1 MDLAHDKRGWFAAQ
15 APRQTLSVVDAVA
28 IIVAIVVGAGIFKT
42 PSIVAAGAGSKTA
55 FLLLWLFGGAISLV
69 GACCYAEL
77 ASAYPNEGG
86 DYHYFNLSFG
96 RWVAFLFAWAR
107 LMVIQTGS
115 IVILAF
121 VFGDYAAQLLP
132 LGHHASAIYAAAAI
146 IILSI
151 LNSVSIKHSTRTQN
165 LLSGAKILG
174 LLVVCSAGIFLS
186 PSLSVPATTAH
197 MANGTLGL
205 AMVFV
210 LLTYGGWNEIAFA
223 STEFRNVQR
232 DMLRALV
239 GGIVV
244 ITALFVLV
252 NLAYV
257 SVLGLKGVAESEVV
271 AADVMRSIFG
281 EYGATFISLLI
292 TVSTLGAASGT
303 IFTGARTN
311 YALGKT
317 FAPLRFMGGWNER
330 TNTPLGA
337 LLVQGLLSLALVM
350 FGEWQRKGFETLV
363 EYTAPVFWFFFLL
376 TGISLFILRRK
387 DPNRFRPFRVPLYP
401 VTPLLFCAACS
412 YMLWSSLVYTG
423 VGAFVGILVLLSGG
437 VVLLLA
443 RTFGVSVQPD
453 AT

>member
-1 MDLAHDKRGWFAAQ
+1 MEASRKQ
-15 APRQTLSVVDAVA
+15 LSVVDAVA
-28 IIVAIVVGAGIFKT
+28 IIVGIVVGAGIFKT

-55 FLLLWLFGGAISLV
+55 FLLLWPLGGAISLV
-69 GACCYAEL
+69 GALCYAEL

-86 DYHYFNLSFG
+86 DYHYFKLSFG

-121 VFGDYAAQLLP
+121 VFGDYAKELLP
-132 LGHHASAIYAAAAI
+132 LGQHASAIYAAAAI
-146 IILSI
+146 VILSI
-151 LNSVSIKHSTRTQN
+151 LNAVSIKHTTRMQN

-174 LLVVCSAGIFLS
+174 LLCVCLVGIFLPS
-186 PSLSVPATTAH
+186 PLSGAETGATTSLSS
-197 MANGTLGL
+197 GSLGL

-210 LLTYGGWNEIAFA
+210 LLSYGGWNEIAFA
-223 STEFRNVQR
+223 SAEFRQVQR

-239 GGIVV
+239 WGIVV
-244 ITALFVLV
+244 ITVVFLLV

-257 SVLGLKGVAESEVV
+257 NVLGLNGVAESEVV
-271 AADVMRSIFG
+271 AADVMRRAFG
-281 EYGATFISLLI
+281 EYGARFISLLI
-292 TVSTLGAASGT
+292 TISTLGAASGT

-317 FAPLRFMGGWNER
+317 FAPLRVMGRWNGR

-337 LLVQGLLSLALVM
+337 LLVQGVLALALVI

-363 EYTAPVFWFFFLL
+363 EYTAPVFWLFFLL
-376 TGISLFILRRK
+376 TGVSLLVLRRK
-387 DPNRFRPFRVPLYP
+387 DPDRFRPFRVPLYP
-401 VTPLLFCAACS
+401 VTPLVFCAACT
-412 YMLWSSLVYTG
+412 YMLWSSLAYTG
-423 VGAFVGILVLLSGG
+423 VGAVVGVMVLLSGV
-437 VVLLLA
+437 VVLIFS
-443 RTFGVSVQPD
+443 RSFGVTVQPD

>member
-1 MDLAHDKRGWFAAQ
+1 ME
-15 APRQTLSVVDAVA
+15 APRKQLSVVDAIA
-28 IIVAIVVGAGIFKT
+28 IIVGIVVGAGIFKT
-42 PSIVAAGAGSKTA
+42 PSIVAGGSGSTTA
-55 FLLLWLFGGAISLV
+55 FLLLWPLGGAISLV
-69 GACCYAEL
+69 GALCYAEL

-86 DYHYFNLSFG
+86 DYHYFRLSFG

-132 LGHHASAIYAAAAI
+132 LGYHASAIYAAGAI

-165 LLSGAKILG
+165 ILSGGKILG
-174 LLVVCSAGIFLS
+174 LLCVCFVGIFLP
-186 PSLSVPATTAH
+186 PSLSVNETSAYVP
-197 MANGTLGL
+197 NGTLGL

-223 STEFRNVQR
+223 SAEFRDVQR
-232 DMLRALV
+232 DMLRALIW
-239 GGIVV
+239 GIVV
-244 ITALFVLV
+244 ITAVFVLV

-257 SVLGLKGVAESEVV
+257 NVLGLRGVAESEVV
-271 AADVMRSIFG
+271 AADVIGSIFG
-281 EYGATFISLLI
+281 EYGAKFISLLI
-292 TVSTLGAASGT
+292 TVSTLSAASGT

-317 FAPLRFMGGWNER
+317 YAPLRFMGRWNGR

-337 LLVQGLLSLALVM
+337 LLVQGVLSLALVI
-350 FGEWQRKGFETLV
+350 FGAWQRRGFETLV

-376 TGISLFILRRK
+376 TGISLLVLRRH
-387 DPNRFRPFRVPLYP
+387 DPDRFRPFRVPFYP

-412 YMLWSSLVYTG
+412 YMLWSSLAYTG
-423 VGAFVGILVLLSGG
+423 VGALVGILVLSSGG
-437 VVLLLA
+437 VALLLS
-443 RTFGVSVQPD
+443 RIFGVTVQPD
-453 AT
+453 ATQ